1 LTTAFLV
8 REITLHQK
16 STMKVILLLFFT
28 AFVLTDADAQL
39 NRKAQL
45 GALLDYVTE
54 NGISGCKVKKVKTG
68 TSVALKLRENDLI
81 TKIGDSLFE
90 SKEQFLRHPGDHYPT
105 NSSARP

>member
-1 LTTAFLV
+1 
-8 REITLHQK
+8 
-16 STMKVILLLFFT
+16 MKVILLLFFT

-90 SKEQFLRHPGDHYPT
+90 SKEQFIRQFLQYAPETTIRLTVVRGNEVLT
-105 NSSARP
+105 LKAKAVA